1 VAGEPAGKEWGMD
14 QEQEHQKEQELFD
27 EALDRLGKSHQNLD
41 EAEQRMA
48 ENAGSEREAEDKD
61 SPGSES

>member
-1 VAGEPAGKEWGMD
+1 MD

-27 EALDRLGKSHQNLD
+27 GAVERLDKSRQNLD